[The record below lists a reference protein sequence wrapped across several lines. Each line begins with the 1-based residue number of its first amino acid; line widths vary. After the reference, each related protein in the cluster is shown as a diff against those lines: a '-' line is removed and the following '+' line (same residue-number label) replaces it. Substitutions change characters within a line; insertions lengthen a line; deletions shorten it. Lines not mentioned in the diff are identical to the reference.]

1 MTSFDLPQIILLLA
15 GILSALTFMV
25 AFIRRKAHPQ
35 AARALIGY
43 TFAMMLWVGW
53 LVGWQLGA
61 LDILD
66 SGFLIKAPFYGLFLI
81 SVVFFFLTR
90 GFLGVTRRW
99 FLWIFLALFWL
110 GTLITLDGNWFGLAE
125 VWLTGA
131 GWVITRERVVLVS
144 IVVGWAIYTGA
155 AASLILGTYRRVKPS
170 FYRNRITYWVL
181 VLLLIA
187 VGDALI
193 LAGSLVPGDSV
204 HVLGG
209 MLAVYAL
216 LTPLLPN
223 IPSLVFHT
231 ASSALMAGISLGFY
245 LLTFLGIDVLLRNN
259 PFFQPV
265 WVGLILASI
274 LIFIVNPILQ
284 TIRVQI
290 ERTADG
296 EELDVT
302 HILSRYSQS
311 ITNILDLELLA
322 SVVVTS
328 VEDVLDLQ
336 GGYLFLVDYEKDSTG
351 KAYYRLRGEGSR
363 IEDKSVSIELATESP
378 ITGYFRQEN
387 WPLSEYDLEI
397 QPRFTSA
404 PWDER
409 VWFSQ
414 LGMEVYIPIFSKNE
428 WIGILALGPKTS
440 GEPYWEAQWDLL
452 SALADQTAIALEN
465 VRLVEGLMRLNNDF
479 QRAYKA
485 LDQANRHLERLERT
499 KSDFISIASHEIR
512 TPLTLISGSAQML
525 YDEQTLQE
533 DEYYKTLLDKI
544 QSGSHRMQE
553 IVDSMFD
560 MAKVDARDLQL
571 DPQPIALGSLFRT
584 LAAKLEKA
592 LEDRNQTLEISDELN
607 DLPSI
612 EADFESLTK
621 AFRHV
626 IVNAIK
632 YTPDGGR
639 IRVFGKT
646 VEPEDYEPSQA
657 SVEIVV
663 EDNGIGISP
672 QFHELIFT
680 KFYQTGEL
688 AYHSSGQ
695 TKFKGGGPGL
705 GLAITKGII
714 EAHRGRIWV
723 ESPGYNEETRPG
735 SQFHVVL
742 PVHQQPAAKP
752 PEALFR

>member
-1 MTSFDLPQIILLLA
+1 MTSFDLPKIILLLV
-15 GILSALTFMV
+15 GIFSILIFIVAL
-25 AFIRRKAHPQ
+25 IRRRAHPQ

-43 TFAMMLWVGW
+43 TLAMVLWVGW
-53 LVGWQLGA
+53 LAGWQLGL
-61 LDILD
+61 LDFLD
-66 SGFLIKAPFYGLFLI
+66 AGFLNKAPFYGLFLL
-81 SVVFFFLTR
+81 SVGFFYLTR
-90 GFLGVTRRW
+90 GFLGVSRHW
-99 FLWIFLALFWL
+99 LFWMSLALIWL
-110 GTLITLDGNWFGLAE
+110 GSVTILDGNWVGLAE
-125 VWLTGA
+125 VWFTGD
-131 GWVITRERVVLVS
+131 GWAIIRQRVVVAS

-155 AASLILGTYRRVKPS
+155 AAILILRTYRKVKPS

-181 VLLLIA
+181 VLLLI
-187 VGDALI
+187 VCGDALI
-193 LAGSLVPGDSV
+193 LAGSLVPGVSI

-216 LTPLLPN
+216 LTPALPN
-223 IPSLVFHT
+223 IPSLVFRMT
-231 ASSALMAGISLGFY
+231 SSTLMAGISLGFY
-245 LLTFLGIDVLLRNN
+245 LAAFLVIDALLGNN

-265 WVGLILASI
+265 WVGLALALV
-274 LIFIVNPILQ
+274 LIFVVNPILQ
-284 TIRVQI
+284 TIRTQI
-290 ERTADG
+290 ERTAEGD
-296 EELDVT
+296 ELDVT

-328 VEDVLDLQ
+328 VGDVLDLQ

-351 KAYYRLRGEGSR
+351 RAHYRLRGEGSHT
-363 IEDKSVSIELATESP
+363 EDKPVSIELATNSP
-378 ITGYFRQEN
+378 ITTYFRQEN

-397 QPRFTSA
+397 QPRFASA
-404 PWDER
+404 SWDER

-414 LGMEVYIPIFSKNE
+414 LGMDVYIPIHSKNE

-440 GEPYWEAQWDLL
+440 GEPYWESQWDLL

-465 VRLVEGLMRLNNDF
+465 VRLVEGLMRLNSEF
-479 QRAYKA
+479 QRAYAA

-525 YDEQTLQE
+525 YDEQALHG
-533 DEYYKTLLDKI
+533 DEYYKTLLEKI
-544 QSGSHRMQE
+544 QSGSHRLQE

-584 LAAKLEKA
+584 LASKLEKA
-592 LEDRNQTLEISDELN
+592 LEDRELTFELSDNLN
-607 DLPSI
+607 NLPPI

-621 AFRHV
+621 AFRHLL
-626 IVNAIK
+626 VNAIK
-632 YTPDGGR
+632 YTPDGGK
-639 IRVFGKT
+639 IRVFGKELSPDESET
-646 VEPEDYEPSQA
+646 A
-657 SVEIVV
+657 GTSVEIVV

-672 QFHELIFT
+672 EFHELIFT

-705 GLAITKGII
+705 GLAITKGIV

-752 PEALFR
+752 PEAIFH